1 MWVGVVW
8 CALQYVGVCGSV
20 VGVGH
25 PGGGD
30 GVISSHPQCQLS
42 WQGKDMWPFLLPG
55 LCHLTADD
63 TPREVLLREQLH
75 ILLLSHFQDTT
86 REFAEHRQAAV
97 TLLLGHMTIAES
109 PSPPSDPTHL
119 APN

>member
-1 MWVGVVW
+1 MWCGVL
-8 CALQYVGVCGSV
+8 CSTYVGVCGSV
-20 VGVGH
+20 VDVGR
-25 PGGGD
+25 PD
-30 GVISSHPQCQLS
+30 GSDVISSHPQCQLS

-55 LCHLTADD
+55 LCHLTAED
-63 TPREVLLREQLH
+63 TPREVLLRERLH
-75 ILLLSHFQDTT
+75 VLLLSHFQDTT

-109 PSPPSDPTHL
+109 PFPPSDPTHR